1 MFRDMLNIYSIFL
14 HKSNNG
20 IFNYSKNYEKSF
32 NIYCLSK
39 KLHDL
44 KFVYK
49 KYINILQKSVKDIT
63 FLSHL

>member
-1 MFRDMLNIYSIFL
+1 MGYSI
-14 HKSNNG
+14 
-20 IFNYSKNYEKSF
+20 IYEKNYEKSF